1 MTTPPTGRSPMR
13 RSLSVLMLSVGLLV
27 LTGSPASRAATCSLA
42 TLAWMAGTWRN
53 SENPDGAQERWV
65 VAPGQVLMGS
75 SWEFPP
81 GKSGYAEIM
90 TIRPDGADVAMIL
103 RHFDGGLAHAR
114 EERATPM
121 VFTASDCTAQS
132 VLFSGQG
139 AQAGEQMRYTR
150 SADALLI
157 AADFL
162 HHGTPQ
168 HIEWHMKR
176 SGD

>member
-1 MTTPPTGRSPMR
+1 MR
-13 RSLSVLMLSVGLLV
+13 RSPSAPMLSVVLLV
-27 LTGSPASRAATCSLA
+27 LAASPASHAGTCSLR
-42 TLAWMAGTWRN
+42 TLTWLAGTWRN

-65 VAPGQVLMGS
+65 IAPGQVLMGS

-90 TIRPDGADVAMIL
+90 TIRPEGAEPAMIL
-103 RHFDGGLAHAR
+103 RHFDGGLAHAW
-114 EERATPM
+114 EEREAPM
-121 VFTASDCTAQS
+121 VFTATDCTGQS

-139 AQAGEQMRYTR
+139 AQAGEQMKYTR
-150 SADALLI
+150 GGDSLLI

-168 HIEWHMKR
+168 HIEWHMQR
-176 SGD
+176 SGE